1 MSAKNIIKEITPLTS
16 NDCFTLFRRVKKNFD
31 FPIHYHEEYELNLIL
46 DAGGAKRIVGDHVEV
61 IGDYELVMVG
71 PNLPH
76 AWVTNECTTEITE
89 ITLQWHRDLLDDR
102 FLGRFQMAFIK
113 NMLER
118 SSKGLIFPRETVEK
132 VASRIISLSKRSGFD
147 SMLELL
153 GLLHDL
159 SLTSN
164 TRTLCNNGY
173 CAHAV
178 TDFNSRRLD
187 KAFRYMLHAYQD
199 PISLKDMAKLTH
211 MTEASFSRFIRK
223 RTGKTFID
231 SLNEIR
237 LGHASRMLMETTQTI
252 SEISFK
258 CGFNNVSNFNRLF
271 RRKKKCTPRE
281 FRESFSEIQ
290 SCIFEQGSA

>member
-16 NDCFTLFRRVKKNFD
+16 NDCFTLSRRVKKNFD

-46 DAGGAKRIVGDHVEV
+46 DAGGAKRIVGDHMEV

-76 AWVTNECTTEITE
+76 AWVTNQCTSEITE

-118 SSKGLIFPRETVEK
+118 SSKGLIFPRETVQK

-173 CAHAV
+173 SAHAI

-187 KAFRYMLHAYQD
+187 KAFRYMLYAYQE
-199 PISLKDMAKLTH
+199 PITLNDMAKLTH

-290 SCIFEQGSA
+290 SCKIEQGSA